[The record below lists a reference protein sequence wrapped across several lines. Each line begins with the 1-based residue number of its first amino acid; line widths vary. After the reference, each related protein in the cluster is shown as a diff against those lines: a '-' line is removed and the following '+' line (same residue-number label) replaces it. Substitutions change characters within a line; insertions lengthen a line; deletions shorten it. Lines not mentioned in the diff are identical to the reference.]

1 MTTDLPLPDDL
12 AALWGSAQ
20 PRDRPLRV
28 IGLFAHPDDEVFC
41 VGGTFARAS
50 ASGAETAIVS
60 LTQGEAGEIRDSVA
74 ATRRT
79 LGAARAK
86 ELNASASALGVA
98 RAECLDLG
106 DGNLARLPFAE
117 LVAQVRSILE
127 PFAPDVVVTFGADGI
142 ADGAH
147 EGLLAIDMSS
157 ISPVAA
163 RSFAE
168 RAQAKGFKTLDAPVS
183 GGEIGAIEAR
193 LSIMVGGDD
202 ADVERAR
209 PLFEA
214 LGKTI
219 VHIGGHGAGQA
230 CKLANQIAVAI
241 NNLGVSEAL
250 VFAAAMGID
259 LERTREVIA
268 GGAGSSWAMQNYAP
282 KMLAGDFKPGF
293 MVDHQQKDLRNVL
306 DAAYSAHVSLPG
318 TALEHAL
325 YNALQQDSG
334 GREGNLAIIKV
345 IERLSGIEARTRS

>member
-1 MTTDLPLPDDL
+1 MGLPM
-12 AALWGSAQ
+12 ARNALK
-20 PRDRPLRV
+20 
-28 IGLFAHPDDEVFC
+28 
-41 VGGTFARAS
+41 
-50 ASGAETAIVS
+50 
-60 LTQGEAGEIRDSVA
+60 AGYPV
-74 ATRRT
+74 TVTNRT
-79 LGAARAK
+79 LAKADPLKAEGA
-86 ELNASASALGVA
+86 VA
-98 RAECLDLG
+98 VKTPRE
-106 DGNLARLPFAE
+106 
-117 LVAQVRSILE
+117 VAQRSDIVVTMVTN
-127 PFAPDVVVTFGADGI
+127 APEVETVTFGPDGI
-142 ADGAH
+142 AEGAH
-147 EGLLAIDMSS
+147 DGLLVIDMSS

-163 RSFAE
+163 RGFAE
-168 RAQAKGFKTLDAPVS
+168 RAEEKGFRTLDAPVS
-183 GGEIGAIEAR
+183 GGEIGAVEAR

-209 PLFEA
+209 PVFEV

-259 LERTREVIA
+259 LERTRAVIA

-306 DAAYSAHVSLPG
+306 DAAFSSHLSLPG
-318 TALEHAL
+318 TSLAHAL
-325 YNALQQDSG
+325 YNALQHDGG

-345 IERLSGIEARTRS
+345 IEKLSGIEARIRS

>member
-1 MTTDLPLPDDL
+1 MATARTSQARIGFVGLGIMGRPM
-12 AALWGSAQ
+12 AQ
-20 PRDRPLRV
+20 NAIKAGFPVTVTNRTLDRAEPLRAGGATIV
-28 IGLFAHPDDEVFC
+28 KTPREV
-41 VGGTFARAS
+41 
-50 ASGAETAIVS
+50 AERSDIVV
-60 LTQGEAGEIRDSVA
+60 TMV
-74 ATRRT
+74 T
-79 LGAARAK
+79 
-86 ELNASASALGVA
+86 N
-98 RAECLDLG
+98 
-106 DGNLARLPFAE
+106 
-117 LVAQVRSILE
+117 
-127 PFAPDVVVTFGADGI
+127 APDVETVTFGADGI

-168 RAQAKGFKTLDAPVS
+168 RAEAKGFTTLDAPVS

-193 LSIMVGGDD
+193 LSIMVGGDE

-259 LERTREVIA
+259 LERTRQVIA

-306 DAAYSAHVSLPG
+306 DAAYSAHISLPG
-318 TALEHAL
+318 TALAHEL
-325 YNALQQDSG
+325 YTALQRDSG

>member
-1 MTTDLPLPDDL
+1 MATAPTSKPRVGFVGLGIMGQPM
-12 AALWGSAQ
+12 ARNALKAGFPVTVTNRTLSRAE
-20 PRDRPLRV
+20 PLRAD
-28 IGLFAHPDDEVFC
+28 G
-41 VGGTFARAS
+41 AS
-50 ASGAETAIVS
+50 VVKTPRE
-60 LTQGEAGEIRDSVA
+60 
-74 ATRRT
+74 
-79 LGAARAK
+79 
-86 ELNASASALGVA
+86 
-98 RAECLDLG
+98 
-106 DGNLARLPFAE
+106 
-117 LVAQVRSILE
+117 VAQRSDIVVTMVTSS
-127 PFAPDVVVTFGADGI
+127 PDVEQVTFGPDGI
-142 ADGAH
+142 ADGVH

-157 ISPVAA
+157 ISPVATRA
-163 RSFAE
+163 FAE
-168 RAQAKGFKTLDAPVS
+168 RAAERGFRTVDAPVS
-183 GGEIGAIEAR
+183 GGEIGAVEAR

-202 ADVERAR
+202 ADVARAR

-259 LERTREVIA
+259 LERTQQVIA

-306 DAAYSAHVSLPG
+306 DSAFSAHLALPATSL
-318 TALEHAL
+318 AHAL
-325 YNALQQDSG
+325 YNALQREGG

-345 IERLSGIEARTRS
+345 IEKLSGIEARSRS